1 MLDKNPS
8 CWQLLVKD
16 RPFRG
21 IIHQLLALTSS
32 SLRASAHHD
41 GLGSWWMGEAKVM
54 DQGTKQD
61 KPRGEGRQPRTEREA
76 KKGGTTNQDQQGHPS
91 TTRSAT
97 EPGRQRDAP
106 TGALHTKRSQ
116 EPNRATHQGNYK
128 TTNGAKGS
136 KTIFVQSVVRLTLV

>member
-61 KPRGEGRQPRTEREA
+61 KPRGEGGRPKTE
-76 KKGGTTNQDQQGHPS
+76 
-91 TTRSAT
+91 
-97 EPGRQRDAP
+97 
-106 TGALHTKRSQ
+106 
-116 EPNRATHQGNYK
+116 
-128 TTNGAKGS
+128 
-136 KTIFVQSVVRLTLV
+136 